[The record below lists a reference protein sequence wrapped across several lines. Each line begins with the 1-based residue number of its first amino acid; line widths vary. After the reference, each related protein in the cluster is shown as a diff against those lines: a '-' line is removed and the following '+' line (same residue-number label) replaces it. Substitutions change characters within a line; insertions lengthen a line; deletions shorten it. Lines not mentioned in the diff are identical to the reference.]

1 MNTKNFKVVPGY
13 IVEYSYSNH
22 VCVSKEEFDHY
33 YGIMNLYGEASDEQ
47 VMTAVLNLPADPGEE
62 DDQIT
67 NISDEVGLFR
77 IWVCD
82 SIETPAAEIGNFFA
96 AAKLGMLSKKEAQY
110 ADESFIALLIRNNSL
125 VAVEFK
131 DGRQVVM
138 TVADL
143 V

>member
-1 MNTKNFKVVPGY
+1 MNTKKFKVVPGY
-13 IVEYSYSNH
+13 VVEYSYSHH
-22 VCVSKEEFDHY
+22 VCISKEEFDRY

-47 VMTAVLNLPADPGEE
+47 AMTAILNLPADPGEE

-67 NISDEVGLFR
+67 NVSDEVDLFR

-82 SIETPAAEIGNFFA
+82 SIETPAAKIGNFFA

-110 ADESFIALLIRNNSL
+110 ADESFIALLIRNYDL

-131 DGRQVVM
+131 DGRQVVLSES
-138 TVADL
+138 DL